1 MVARVQKKISDA
13 ASGYIRRISICECD
27 KHPTDEQHG
36 PTTDLCIFLR
46 TLDQHNNV
54 SNARLGIWRLEEK
67 LYEVQAPRR
76 PSQNIVCLDE
86 LLTNQ
91 PCLLSRRE
99 RITLALRLSY
109 AILQFYFTPWIEAC
123 WTWEDL
129 CMDRQNDLE
138 LFVIRKFYSS
148 CSGIVSSN
156 SSPKISEFL
165 DIHGEPIL
173 TRLGYALIELA
184 LGKKL
189 AQLRS
194 ENQYKSKDPDM
205 LDFLT
210 AKDVVKSGRI
220 MESESRGYENVVK
233 ACLFHQFLCMSD
245 LKEIDSRDDSFHED
259 VERCII
265 APLHTLWTAS
275 WGDS

>member
-1 MVARVQKKISDA
+1 MVSPIQNEISNA
-13 ASGYIRRISICECD
+13 ANSYVRRISICECD
-27 KHPTDEQHG
+27 KHPKDEQHG
-36 PTTDLCIFLR
+36 PPTDLCIFVR

-54 SNARLGIWRLEEK
+54 SKTRLGILRLEEK
-67 LYEVQAPRR
+67 WYELQAPRKL
-76 PSQNIVCLDE
+76 SQNIECLDN

-123 WTWEDL
+123 WTWRDL

-148 CSGIVSSN
+148 CRGIVPSD
-156 SSPKISEFL
+156 SSPAVSEFWNVR
-165 DIHGEPIL
+165 GEPIL
-173 TRLGYALIELA
+173 TKLGFALIELA
-184 LGKKL
+184 LGKRL

-194 ENQYKSKDPDM
+194 ENQFNTKDPDL
-205 LDFLT
+205 LDFRT
-210 AKDVVKSGRI
+210 AQDVVEKGLI
-220 MESESRGYENVVK
+220 MQGESRGYENVVR
-233 ACLFHQFLCMSD
+233 ACLYHCTSD
-245 LKEIDSRDDSFHED
+245 QKTIDSRRESFHEN

-265 APLHTLWTAS
+265 APLHTMWTAS